1 MSPQALSQANRAAI
15 LDFGCV
21 RMTGDA
27 AGVVHDKDVS
37 RACLGM

>member
-27 AGVVHDKDVS
+27 VRVIHNKDVP
-37 RACLGM
+37 RAYLGM